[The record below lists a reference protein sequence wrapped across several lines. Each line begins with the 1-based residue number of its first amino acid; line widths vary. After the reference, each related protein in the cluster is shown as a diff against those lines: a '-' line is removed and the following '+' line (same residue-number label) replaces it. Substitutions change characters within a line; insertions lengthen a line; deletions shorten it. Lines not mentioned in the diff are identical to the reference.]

1 MLNRPLD
8 RLVAVL
14 VAIVIGGALAGCES
28 SSLTEVHVKT
38 ECRESMFLHAFVID
52 PAAVKPGITFDFDT
66 ARYAEP
72 FLDEYMGEFDLENQR
87 VEIYIARTSPPH
99 RPTGPFVVTAED
111 LEPMYPGDDAPV
123 TRFVIPEDQ
132 CPTADDPAR

>member
-1 MLNRPLD
+1 MLNRPFH
-8 RLVAVL
+8 RLVAAFVGIYL
-14 VAIVIGGALAGCES
+14 CSALAGCES
-28 SSLTEVHVKT
+28 ANLTEVHVKT
-38 ECRESMFLHAFVID
+38 ECRESMFVHAFVID
-52 PAAVKPGITFDFDT
+52 PDALKPGITFDFDT

-99 RPTGPFVVTAED
+99 RPTGPFLVTVET

-123 TRFVIPEDQ
+123 TRFVIPEEE
-132 CPTADDPAR
+132 CPTAEDEPQ